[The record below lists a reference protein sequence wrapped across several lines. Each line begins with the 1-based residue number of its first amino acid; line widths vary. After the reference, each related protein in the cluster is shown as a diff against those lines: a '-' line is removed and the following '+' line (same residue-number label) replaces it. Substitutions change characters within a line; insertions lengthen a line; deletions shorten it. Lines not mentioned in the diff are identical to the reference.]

1 MVREFDLSPGGYQ
14 ARLVVRDPASQR
26 IGSLA
31 FEFDVP
37 PLGELR
43 VSTPILTDTVQ
54 QPAGQAA
61 PSPVL
66 LARRTFAA
74 GGTLYCRFDVFGMA
88 REKDRGMP
96 RVRSGHLL
104 RRIDGTVISR
114 SQPTW
119 IEPTSLGAVARMLQI
134 PLERAG
140 PGDYEL
146 VLSVE
151 DTLSGRSQE
160 VVEPFRLD

>member
-1 MVREFDLSPGGYQ
+1 M
-14 ARLVVRDPASQR
+14 
-26 IGSLA
+26 
-31 FEFDVP
+31 
-37 PLGELR
+37 
-43 VSTPILTDTVQ
+43 
-54 QPAGQAA
+54 
-61 PSPVL
+61 
-66 LARRTFAA
+66 
-74 GGTLYCRFDVFGMA
+74 
-88 REKDRGMP
+88 
-96 RVRSGHLL
+96 
-104 RRIDGTVISR
+104 DGTVISR

-151 DTLSGRSQE
+151 DTLAGRSCE